1 MTQTTNEAITTKPG
15 LSHLEVVS
23 FSTNCFTIAQLKN
36 GLENIQAAA
45 YNGAFT
51 VE

>member
-15 LSHLEVVS
+15 LSHLEVS

-36 GLENIQAAA
+36 GLENIQTAA
-45 YNGAFT
+45 YNGACT